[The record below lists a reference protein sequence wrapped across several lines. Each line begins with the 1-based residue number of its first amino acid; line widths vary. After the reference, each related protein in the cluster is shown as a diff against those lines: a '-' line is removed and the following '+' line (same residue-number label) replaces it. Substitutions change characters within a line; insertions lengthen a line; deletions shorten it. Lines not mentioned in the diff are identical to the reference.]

1 MIGGAIAAVF
11 IGLFF
16 SGVLATEKKLNVEN
30 LKTSIPESP
39 SIIVMPFKNVSNNAK
54 YRYLTKSIVEN
65 IISVINGSPQLF
77 VLSSETSLNEINK
90 NLNIQEIA
98 AKNKVRYVLTGSYQ
112 VLGKKI
118 RITSQLDDAF
128 KKNIIWSGKFDNEID
143 NMFEILDDFSG
154 TIFKEVHV

>member
-16 SGVLATEKKLNVEN
+16 SGVLKTEKKLNVEN
-30 LKTSIPESP
+30 LKASIPDNP
-39 SIIVMPFKNVSNNAK
+39 SIIVMPFKNISNNAEH
-54 YRYLTKSIVEN
+54 RYLSKSIVEN

-90 NLNIQEIA
+90 SLNIQEIA

-112 VLGKKI
+112 VLGKK
-118 RITSQLDDAF
+118 S
-128 KKNIIWSGKFDNEID
+128 
-143 NMFEILDDFSG
+143 
-154 TIFKEVHV
+154 